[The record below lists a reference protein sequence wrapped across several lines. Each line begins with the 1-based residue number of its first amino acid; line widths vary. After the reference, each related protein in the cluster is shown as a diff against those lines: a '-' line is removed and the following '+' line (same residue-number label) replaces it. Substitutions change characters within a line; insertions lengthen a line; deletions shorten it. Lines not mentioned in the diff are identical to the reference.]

1 MNLESSVSP
10 APENFGDLVQIIYSS
25 RSLLGGA
32 GLSAG
37 ISDILRISCH
47 NNARDDITGALFFN
61 GRVFAQALEGPQ
73 LAVSNL
79 YANLL
84 KDKRHTDVCLL
95 QHEYITKRCFEGWAM
110 AYVEGEDGR
119 GFTIT
124 PGFLHD
130 VLHPSQSGAGP
141 VLQLMKYVMAE
152 R

>member
-1 MNLESSVSP
+1 MSVPP
-10 APENFGDLVQIIYSS
+10 APENFGELVQIIYSS
-25 RSLLGGA
+25 RSLLGGE

-37 ISDILRISCH
+37 ISDILRISRQ

-61 GRVFAQALEGPQ
+61 GRAFAQVLEGPQ

-79 YANLL
+79 YASLL

-95 QHEYITKRCFEGWAM
+95 QHEYITRRCFEGWAM
-110 AYVEGEDGR
+110 AYVEGAGGQ

-130 VLHPSQSGAGP
+130 ALHRSNGSSGP